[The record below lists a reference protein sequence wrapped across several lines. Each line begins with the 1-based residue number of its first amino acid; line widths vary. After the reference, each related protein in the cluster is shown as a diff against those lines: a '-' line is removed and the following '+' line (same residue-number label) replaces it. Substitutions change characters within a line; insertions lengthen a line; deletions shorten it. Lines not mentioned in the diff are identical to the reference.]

1 MKTYLKALF
10 TTIVVI
16 FGTLCSNAGTTDPNT
31 PDQKYIEYAKD
42 FHYVYKLSGTCKDG
56 KMFSGS
62 AVAIGKHWVITAA
75 HVVHESRMCL
85 LHKDEKA
92 YIVSEITCHKD
103 YDPKI
108 FGSPDIAILYI
119 EQDLGLGF
127 YPSIYENSDEVGKIC
142 SIAGYGTYGTF
153 ITGGTKFDDNIRAG
167 SNIIDKVENDFLVC
181 TPSLNGSKKT
191 SLEFIISSGDSGG
204 GLFIDN
210 SLAGI
215 NSCVM
220 STNKKPDSTY
230 GSESCHTR
238 ISKFAPWIKKII
250 KREK

>member
-10 TTIVVI
+10 LLTLII
-16 FGTLCSNAGTTDPNT
+16 SGTLYSNAGTTDPNV
-31 PDQKYIEYAKD
+31 PDTKYIEYAKD
-42 FHYVYKLSGTCKDG
+42 FHYIYKLSGTCKDG
-56 KMFSGS
+56 TMFSGS
-62 AVAIGKHWVITAA
+62 AVAIDDNWAVTAA
-75 HVVHESRMCL
+75 HVVNDSRMCI
-85 LHKDEKA
+85 LHKNDKA
-92 YIVSEITCHKD
+92 YIISEITCHKD
-103 YDPKI
+103 YDPKV
-108 FGSPDIAILYI
+108 FGSPDIALLYI
-119 EQDLGLGF
+119 EKGLDLSF
-127 YPSIYENSDEVGKIC
+127 YPPLYEDSDEVGKIC

-153 ITGGTKFDDNIRAG
+153 ITGGTKFDDNMRAG
-167 SNIIDKVENDFLVC
+167 SNIIDKVQDTFLVC
-181 TPSLNGSKKT
+181 TPSLNDKKT

-238 ISKFAPWIKKII
+238 ISKLVPWIRKII
-250 KREK
+250 KKDRK